1 MSLYSALQKNPK
13 ASLKE
18 LEKAVDGNLCRCT
31 GYRPI
36 VDALKA
42 LSSDSK
48 GHHTPDTPSDTF
60 ALPEELKSY
69 QHESLTLKVNLQPP
83 FSTPITTPLTSL
95 FM

>member
-48 GHHTPDTPSDTF
+48 GHHDTPSDTF

-83 FSTPITTPLTSL
+83 PPSPP
-95 FM
+95 